1 MNKIFLVGNL
11 TVDPQPKTTTT
22 GKTYV
27 RFTVAENERVNGKE
41 VSSFFDC
48 VAWNNQANFIGNY
61 VKKGDMV
68 AIDGKLTKRSF
79 TNKEGKTVYVVEI
92 IVDNIKTL
100 VKRSRPAASTANEE
114 TLVSVNENFA
124 TNIVDTEANF
134 TKPTAKSNADGLTEL
149 DWINEEEG
157 K

>member
-11 TVDPQPKTTTT
+11 TVDPQPKTTST

-41 VSSFFDC
+41 VSTFFDC
-48 VAWNNQANFIGNY
+48 VAWNNQANFIGSY

-68 AIDGKLTKRSF
+68 AIDGKLTKRSY
-79 TNKEGKTVYVVEI
+79 TNKEGRNVNVTEI
-92 IVDNIKTL
+92 IVDSIKTL
-100 VKRSRPAASTANEE
+100 VKRSKPASTANDDN
-114 TLVSVNENFA
+114 LVSVNEQFA
-124 TNIVDTEANF
+124 TNVVDTEANF
-134 TKPTAKSNADGLTEL
+134 TKPQFKKEDDGLTEL